1 MKGCI
6 ILNTSSKLNK
16 TVKIAVLSAIAG
28 ILMFL
33 EFPIIPAFEWLKLD
47 FSELPVLMGAFA
59 LGPISGVIIEAIKI
73 LIKFFIQGSMTG
85 GVGELANFIMGVAFI
100 LPVSIMYKKK
110 KDKSGIILGII
121 IGLIVVN
128 IVAALTNVYMLI
140 PIYTKFMPSLAKLN
154 MKYYVLG
161 GLIPLNTIKYAAV
174 SVITFLLYK
183 KLASAIFKVDNGFH
197 ETDSIRQAS

>member
-59 LGPISGVIIEAIKI
+59 LGVVDITVASE
-73 LIKFFIQGSMTG
+73 MTLNYAHYYCYWFYYLLLQHRRCYCNFL
-85 GVGELANFIMGVAFI
+85 VGE
-100 LPVSIMYKKK
+100 Y
-110 KDKSGIILGII
+110 
-121 IGLIVVN
+121 
-128 IVAALTNVYMLI
+128 Y
-140 PIYTKFMPSLAKLN
+140 SLLDW
-154 MKYYVLG
+154 YYCSLV
-161 GLIPLNTIKYAAV
+161 IKEVTI
-174 SVITFLLYK
+174 
-183 KLASAIFKVDNGFH
+183 
-197 ETDSIRQAS
+197 